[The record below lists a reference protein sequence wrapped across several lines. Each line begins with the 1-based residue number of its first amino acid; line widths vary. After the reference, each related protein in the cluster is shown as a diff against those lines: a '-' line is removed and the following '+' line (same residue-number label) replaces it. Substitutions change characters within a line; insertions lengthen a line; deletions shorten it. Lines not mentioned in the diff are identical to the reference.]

1 MIFTQMTEHFD
12 LRKMGVVKTIAYSW
26 PGAVVSKFYTAD
38 EIAAILGVSKAT
50 AYREIKRLNAELS
63 EKGYIIVPG
72 KISKR
77 YFSEKAYF

>member
-1 MIFTQMTEHFD
+1 VIFTQMTEHFD
-12 LRKMGVVKTIAYSW
+12 LRKMGVVKTISYSR

>member
-12 LRKMGVVKTIAYSW
+12 LRKMGVVKTIAYSR
-26 PGAVVSKFYTAD
+26 PGTVVSKFYTAD

>member
-1 MIFTQMTEHFD
+1 MTEHFD
-12 LRKMGVVKTIAYSW
+12 LRKMGVVKTIAYSG
-26 PGAVVSKFYTAD
+26 PGTVVSKFYTAD
-38 EIAAILGVSKAT
+38 EIATILGVSKAT